1 MKKSKFLSGLSAKL
15 ALAAVALTTAVFTSC
30 SNENIE
36 IDVTPVNAEFVITP
50 VVVANNVDVTASA
63 TISPALNSKG
73 QIVVAGTPNIT
84 TQTVTVTASYNGMSG
99 TATVSVPTLQA
110 GSFQAET
117 VKIFLSYTEDGI
129 VATQDESTAVVTEVE
144 NLTESKTFENPTAY
158 DKEESFSYIDIEGSK
173 VLSSDYNG
181 NDEAVLALINKFKID
196 YSEKT
201 RVQAIPVPAYSMVT
215 PEVKTVKTVS
225 TYTISTVTR
234 ASGLVIAT
242 FVVEDYTTTVKGEAV
257 SIGHGH
263 DHDHGHGTGNAGGG
277 INDAD

>member
-15 ALAAVALTTAVFTSC
+15 TLAAVALTTAMFTSC

-36 IDVTPVNAEFVITP
+36 FDVTPVNAEFVITP
-50 VVVANNVDVTASA
+50 VVVAGNVDVTASA

-73 QIVVAGTPNIT
+73 QIVITGTPNIT
-84 TQTVTVTASYNGMSG
+84 PQTVTITASYNGMSD
-99 TATVSVPTLQA
+99 TKTVNVPTIQA
-110 GSFQAET
+110 GGFQTEI

-129 VATQDESTAVVTEVE
+129 VATKDESTAVVTEVE

-201 RVQAIPVPAYSMVT
+201 RVQAITVPAYSMVT

-242 FVVEDYTTTVKGEAV
+242 FVVEDYTTTVKGEAI